1 MNLFKRDVFHVIEI
15 DKATKLPELTGD
27 LKESLKTL
35 SLLPSFQYLIQRFRV
50 KKAAMEASLREGF
63 KLDTEQLR
71 YLQAG
76 IFWAGEIE
84 RDIKTLT
91 QERTQ
96 SRPATE
102 DEAAQFK
109 RIADSISLIGQDSTP
124 QG

>member
-1 MNLFKRDVFHVIEI
+1 MNLFKRDIYHVVEL

-35 SLLPSFQYLIQRFRV
+35 SMLPAFQYIMQRFRI

-84 RDIKTLT
+84 RDLKTLT

-102 DEAAQFK
+102 DEMAQFK
-109 RIADSISLIGQDSTP
+109 RIADSISLIGQETP